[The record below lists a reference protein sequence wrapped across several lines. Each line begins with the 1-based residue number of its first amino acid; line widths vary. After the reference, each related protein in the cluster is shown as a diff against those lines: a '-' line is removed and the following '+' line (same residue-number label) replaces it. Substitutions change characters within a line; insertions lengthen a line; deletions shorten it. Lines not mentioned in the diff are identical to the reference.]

1 MLQTMRDNAQS
12 WVVKVIVFLII
23 FVFAIF
29 GLESLRLVT
38 TNTAVATVNDEEI
51 SQRELARAVNIQIN
65 QMAQS
70 EKFDPTQI
78 DEKKI
83 QKTVLD
89 QLIDRT
95 LLTQTAK
102 NYGLF
107 FPEQAIDRE
116 IISQDAFKEDG
127 KYSPTRFE
135 QLIRQAGF
143 TPRQYKD
150 AMVEE
155 MLTTQLQY
163 GIAGSEFLTSAEL
176 KRLQQLEQ
184 QTRSFRMLTLPIADI
199 KNTVEVT
206 EEELASYYQQH
217 EKEFMSAESVKVN
230 YLLLEKAEL
239 LSAVDVDEE
248 DIKARYDQFVEAFK
262 KNEPPR
268 PKAAHILLEVKDDRD
283 AEATSALALEIEQKL
298 QKGESF
304 ADLAKQY
311 SDDQASAE
319 NGGDLGFVEE
329 GIFGEEFDKTLAE
342 LKTGEVSKPLK
353 MSYGVQLVKLVDMV
367 QPDVPSFEDKQE
379 ELTVALKEAKAE
391 PLFVEKRQQLEDLS
405 YQAADL
411 QEPAE
416 KLKLEIKTSD
426 FFSKDNGKGIFANSL
441 VVKQAFSPEVLTD
454 KMNSAVIDLSKDKVM
469 VLHVLEHQPAKL
481 KPLSEIKEKL
491 ITKLKDQKAVKQLEE
506 QATSLVAK
514 LREGKQKTD
523 AATQEEQVWKTFNDA
538 KRMMTEAPREAV
550 QQAFKMPHP
559 QDDQPQYGVAS
570 LVNGDRA
577 IIELTKV
584 TTPSKIEGEEQQQ
597 AFMKRFMAM
606 QRQQIVRQQLQQNL
620 RETAEVSKNL

>member
-70 EKFDPTQI
+70 EKFDPAQI

-206 EEELASYYQQH
+206 EEELTSYYQQH

-405 YQAADL
+405 YQAAGL

-491 ITKLKDQKAVKQLEE
+491 ITKLKDQKAVKKLEE
-506 QATSLVAK
+506 QATSLVAT

-584 TTPSKIEGEEQQQ
+584 TTPEKIEGEEQQQ

>member
-206 EEELASYYQQH
+206 EEELTSYYQQH

-506 QATSLVAK
+506 QAASLVAT

-584 TTPSKIEGEEQQQ
+584 TTPEKIEGEEQQQ

>member
-70 EKFDPTQI
+70 EKFDPAQI

-206 EEELASYYQQH
+206 EEELTSYYQQH

-506 QATSLVAK
+506 QATSLVAT

-584 TTPSKIEGEEQQQ
+584 TTPEKIEGEEQQQ

>member
-206 EEELASYYQQH
+206 EEELTSYYQQH

-262 KNEPPR
+262 KNESPR
-268 PKAAHILLEVKDDRD
+268 PKAAHILLEIKDDRD

-506 QATSLVAK
+506 QAASLVAT

-584 TTPSKIEGEEQQQ
+584 TTPEKIEGEEQQQ